1 MDFRKLSKLN
11 VIKSYFLLVTMAIL
25 LIVVIDL
32 ISLYFNSTYSLL
44 GVTTMALIFSV
55 FSTFI
60 SYYNS
65 DKIVLKMTK
74 AIIIDHEANPQL
86 YNLVEEMALASGV
99 KMPKVGIVTDDAPNA
114 FATGR
119 DEDHGVIVF
128 TTSILDLMDREEL
141 QGVVAHELSHIKN
154 RDTLVSAIVTST
166 AGLIAVLSDV
176 MLRIV
181 AHSSSNRKNS
191 NPFILP
197 AILIAMILAPI
208 AALLIQAAV
217 SRKRESLADAS
228 AVAFTRNPAGLRKAL
243 EKLQSD
249 STVVQARA
257 NSVAHLWIES
267 PLPKKK
273 LNLFATHPT
282 IQSRIETLRAM
293 E

>member
-1 MDFRKLSKLN
+1 MDFRKLGKMN

-44 GVTTMALIFSV
+44 GVTTFALIFSV
-55 FSTFI
+55 LSTFI

-74 AIIIDHEANPQL
+74 ATLIDHEANPQL

-99 KMPKVGIVTDDAPNA
+99 KMPKVGIVNDDAPNA

-119 DEDHGVIVF
+119 NEDHGVIVF
-128 TTSILDLMDREEL
+128 TTSILNLMDREEL

-181 AHSSSNRKNS
+181 AHSSNRKNS

-208 AALLIQAAV
+208 AAMLIQAAV

-273 LNLFATHPT
+273 FNLFATHPS
-282 IQSRIETLRAM
+282 IQSRIDTLKSM

>member
-1 MDFRKLSKLN
+1 MDFRKLGKMN
-11 VIKSYFLLVTMAIL
+11 VIKSYFLLVTMATL

-44 GVTTMALIFSV
+44 GITTMALIFSV
-55 FSTFI
+55 LSTFI

-74 AIIIDHEANPQL
+74 ATLIDHEANPQL

-99 KMPKVGIVTDDAPNA
+99 KMPKVGIVNDDAPNA

-119 DEDHGVIVF
+119 NEDHGVIVF
-128 TTSILDLMDREEL
+128 TTSILNLMDREEL

-181 AHSSSNRKNS
+181 AHSSNRKNS

-208 AALLIQAAV
+208 AAMLIQAAV

-273 LNLFATHPT
+273 LNLFATHPS
-282 IQSRIETLRAM
+282 IQSRIDTLKSM

>member
-1 MDFRKLSKLN
+1 MDFRKLGKMN

-44 GVTTMALIFSV
+44 GITTIALIFSV
-55 FSTFI
+55 LSTFI

-74 AIIIDHEANPQL
+74 ATLIDHEANAQL

-99 KMPKVGIVTDDAPNA
+99 KMPKVGIVNDDAPNA

-119 DEDHGVIVF
+119 NEDHGVIVF
-128 TTSILDLMDREEL
+128 TTSILNLMDREEL

-166 AGLIAVLSDV
+166 AGLIAILSDV

-181 AHSSSNRKNS
+181 AHSSNRKNS
-191 NPFILP
+191 NPLLLP
-197 AILIAMILAPI
+197 AIFIAMILAPI

-273 LNLFATHPT
+273 LNLFATHPS
-282 IQSRIETLRAM
+282 IQSRIDALKSM

>member
-1 MDFRKLSKLN
+1 MDFRKLGKMN

-44 GVTTMALIFSV
+44 GITTIALIFSV
-55 FSTFI
+55 LSTFI

-74 AIIIDHEANPQL
+74 ATLIDHEANPQL

-99 KMPKVGIVTDDAPNA
+99 KMPKVGIVNDDAPNA

-119 DEDHGVIVF
+119 NVDHGVIVF
-128 TTSILDLMDREEL
+128 TTSILNLMDREEL

-166 AGLIAVLSDV
+166 AGLIAILSDV

-181 AHSSSNRKNS
+181 AHSSNRKNS
-191 NPFILP
+191 NPFLLP

-273 LNLFATHPT
+273 LNLFATHPS
-282 IQSRIETLRAM
+282 IQSRIDTLKSM

>member
-1 MDFRKLSKLN
+1 MDFRKLGKMN
-11 VIKSYFLLVTMAIL
+11 VIKSYFLLITMAIL
-25 LIVVIDL
+25 LIIVIDL

-44 GVTTMALIFSV
+44 GITTIALIFSV
-55 FSTFI
+55 LSTFI

-74 AIIIDHEANPQL
+74 ATLIDHEANPQL

-99 KMPKVGIVTDDAPNA
+99 KMPKVGIVNDDAPNA

-119 DEDHGVIVF
+119 NEDHGVIVF
-128 TTSILDLMDREEL
+128 TTSILNLMDREEL

-181 AHSSSNRKNS
+181 AHSSNRKNS
-191 NPFILP
+191 NPFLLP

-208 AALLIQAAV
+208 AAMLIQAAV

-273 LNLFATHPT
+273 LNLFATHPS
-282 IQSRIETLRAM
+282 IQSRIDTLKSM

>member
-1 MDFRKLSKLN
+1 MDFRKLSKMN

-44 GVTTMALIFSV
+44 GITTMALIFSV
-55 FSTFI
+55 LSTFI

-74 AIIIDHEANPQL
+74 ATLIDHEANPLL

-99 KMPKVGIVTDDAPNA
+99 KMPKVGIVNDDAPNA

-119 DEDHGVIVF
+119 NEDHGVIVF
-128 TTSILDLMDREEL
+128 TTSILNLMDREEL

-154 RDTLVSAIVTST
+154 RDTMVSAIVTST

-181 AHSSSNRKNS
+181 AHSSNRKNS

-197 AILIAMILAPI
+197 AILVAMILAPI

-273 LNLFATHPT
+273 LNLFATHPS
-282 IQSRIETLRAM
+282 IQSRIDTLKSM